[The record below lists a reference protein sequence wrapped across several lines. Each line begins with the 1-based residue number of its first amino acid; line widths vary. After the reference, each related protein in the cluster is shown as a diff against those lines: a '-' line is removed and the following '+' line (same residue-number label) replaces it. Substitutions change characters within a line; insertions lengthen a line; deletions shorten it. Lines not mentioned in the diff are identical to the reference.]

1 MDIDKTEF
9 IDDFIEDM
17 NDLMSNAEISLK
29 KLEDNHSLDL
39 INELFRVAHSIKG
52 MSASMEFKRLE
63 MLTHKIEDLMYVVRD
78 GTLEFS
84 QDILEILQ
92 IGFAFL
98 NELFTSVKL
107 SGVEDC
113 VRVTQQVG
121 AMLDVHDPISGE
133 YALEVSSPGW
143 DRPFF
148 QLSQMSGYIGHQ
160 VALRLIAA
168 VENRRKF
175 QAKLITVDLE
185 NEMIQVEVEGK
196 HVLEI
201 DSHNIDKANLIY
213 QD

>member
-1 MDIDKTEF
+1 MKLSNKSQALYDLIAPAVAACGVDLWGIEFLPQGKRSLLRIFIDKP
-9 IDDFIEDM
+9 IDE
-17 NDLMSNAEISLK
+17 SAEP
-29 KLEDNHSLDL
+29 
-39 INELFRVAHSIKG
+39 V
-52 MSASMEFKRLE
+52 
-63 MLTHKIEDLMYVVRD
+63 
-78 GTLEFS
+78 
-84 QDILEILQ
+84 
-92 IGFAFL
+92 L
-98 NELFTSVKL
+98 NEEGEVEQGRGI
-107 SGVEDC
+107 GVEDC

-175 QAKLITVDLE
+175 QAKLLSVDLK
-185 NEMIQVEVEGK
+185 NEMIQVEVDAR
-196 HVLEI
+196 HMLEI
-201 DSHNIDKANLIY
+201 DSNNIDKSNLIY

>member
-1 MDIDKTEF
+1 MKLSNKSQALYDLIAPAVAACGVDLWGIEFLPQGKRSLLRIFIDKP
-9 IDDFIEDM
+9 IDE
-17 NDLMSNAEISLK
+17 SAEP
-29 KLEDNHSLDL
+29 
-39 INELFRVAHSIKG
+39 V
-52 MSASMEFKRLE
+52 
-63 MLTHKIEDLMYVVRD
+63 
-78 GTLEFS
+78 
-84 QDILEILQ
+84 
-92 IGFAFL
+92 L
-98 NELFTSVKL
+98 NEEGEVEQGRGI
-107 SGVEDC
+107 GVEDC

-175 QAKLITVDLE
+175 QAKLLSVDLE
-185 NEMIQVEVEGK
+185 NEMIEVEVDGK
-196 HVLEI
+196 HMLEI
-201 DSHNIDKANLIY
+201 DSNNIDKANLIY

>member
-1 MDIDKTEF
+1 MKLSNKSQALYDLIAPAVAACGVDLWGIEFLPQGKRSLLRIFIDKP
-9 IDDFIEDM
+9 IDE
-17 NDLMSNAEISLK
+17 SAEP
-29 KLEDNHSLDL
+29 
-39 INELFRVAHSIKG
+39 V
-52 MSASMEFKRLE
+52 
-63 MLTHKIEDLMYVVRD
+63 
-78 GTLEFS
+78 
-84 QDILEILQ
+84 
-92 IGFAFL
+92 L
-98 NELFTSVKL
+98 NEEGEVEQGRGI
-107 SGVEDC
+107 GVEDC

-175 QAKLITVDLE
+175 QAKLLSVDLE
-185 NEMIQVEVEGK
+185 NEMIQVEVDAK
-196 HVLEI
+196 HMLEI

>member
-1 MDIDKTEF
+1 MKLSNKSQALYDLIAPAVAACGVDLWGIEFLPQGKRSLLRIFIDKP
-9 IDDFIEDM
+9 IDE
-17 NDLMSNAEISLK
+17 SAEP
-29 KLEDNHSLDL
+29 
-39 INELFRVAHSIKG
+39 V
-52 MSASMEFKRLE
+52 
-63 MLTHKIEDLMYVVRD
+63 
-78 GTLEFS
+78 
-84 QDILEILQ
+84 
-92 IGFAFL
+92 L
-98 NELFTSVKL
+98 NEEGEVEQGRGI
-107 SGVEDC
+107 GVEDC

-175 QAKLITVDLE
+175 QAKLLSVDLK
-185 NEMIQVEVEGK
+185 NEMIQVEVDGK
-196 HVLEI
+196 HMLEI
-201 DSHNIDKANLIY
+201 DSNNIDKANLIY

>member
-1 MDIDKTEF
+1 MKLSNKSQALYDLIAPAVAACGVDLWGIEFLPQGKRSLLRIFIDKP
-9 IDDFIEDM
+9 IDE
-17 NDLMSNAEISLK
+17 SAEP
-29 KLEDNHSLDL
+29 
-39 INELFRVAHSIKG
+39 V
-52 MSASMEFKRLE
+52 
-63 MLTHKIEDLMYVVRD
+63 
-78 GTLEFS
+78 
-84 QDILEILQ
+84 
-92 IGFAFL
+92 L
-98 NELFTSVKL
+98 NEEGEVEQGRGI
-107 SGVEDC
+107 GVEDC

-175 QAKLITVDLE
+175 QAKLLSVDLK
-185 NEMIQVEVEGK
+185 NEMIQVEVDAK
-196 HVLEI
+196 HMLEI
-201 DSHNIDKANLIY
+201 DSNNIDKANLIY

>member
-1 MDIDKTEF
+1 MKLSNKSQALYDLIAPAVAACGVDLWGIEFLPQGKRSLLRIFIDKP
-9 IDDFIEDM
+9 IDE
-17 NDLMSNAEISLK
+17 SAEP
-29 KLEDNHSLDL
+29 
-39 INELFRVAHSIKG
+39 V
-52 MSASMEFKRLE
+52 
-63 MLTHKIEDLMYVVRD
+63 
-78 GTLEFS
+78 
-84 QDILEILQ
+84 
-92 IGFAFL
+92 L
-98 NELFTSVKL
+98 NEEGEVEQGRGI
-107 SGVEDC
+107 GVEDC

-175 QAKLITVDLE
+175 QAKLLSVDLE
-185 NEMIQVEVEGK
+185 NEMIQVEVDAK
-196 HVLEI
+196 HMREI
-201 DSHNIDKANLIY
+201 DSNNIDKANLIY

>member
-1 MDIDKTEF
+1 MAACGVDLWGIEFLPQGKRSLLRIFIDKP
-9 IDDFIEDM
+9 IDE
-17 NDLMSNAEISLK
+17 SAEP
-29 KLEDNHSLDL
+29 
-39 INELFRVAHSIKG
+39 V
-52 MSASMEFKRLE
+52 
-63 MLTHKIEDLMYVVRD
+63 
-78 GTLEFS
+78 
-84 QDILEILQ
+84 
-92 IGFAFL
+92 L
-98 NELFTSVKL
+98 NEEGEVEQGRGI
-107 SGVEDC
+107 GVEDC

-175 QAKLITVDLE
+175 QAKLLSVDLE
-185 NEMIQVEVEGK
+185 NEMIQVEVDAR
-196 HVLEI
+196 HMLEI
-201 DSHNIDKANLIY
+201 DSNNIDKANLIY